1 MALAATFQSS
11 QLLGNLGV
19 KHAFL
24 PAGAGLPPDLIRC
37 HQVHSANVLLV
48 GNSRDFTRENAD
60 GLITEDRNP
69 IGIVTADC
77 LPILISDSTGARVA
91 AIHAGWRGIKLG
103 IIYRAIKALEQAGS
117 NPANLV
123 VAIGPAIHACCYE
136 VGKEVLTELRLTL
149 GNLLGNS
156 EPFWFLKQPKRFM
169 SSRDTALGRNEGI
182 WLDLIAIA
190 RAQLKS
196 CGVPKNQIEC
206 IELCTYCGPEIF
218 ASYRRNTHEMKAN
231 SSQCSWI
238 SRLGI

>member
-1 MALAATFQSS
+1 MALAETFQSS

-69 IGIVTADC
+69 IGI
-77 LPILISDSTGARVA
+77 
-91 AIHAGWRGIKLG
+91 
-103 IIYRAIKALEQAGS
+103 
-117 NPANLV
+117 
-123 VAIGPAIHACCYE
+123 
-136 VGKEVLTELRLTL
+136 
-149 GNLLGNS
+149 
-156 EPFWFLKQPKRFM
+156 
-169 SSRDTALGRNEGI
+169 
-182 WLDLIAIA
+182 AIA

-218 ASYRRNTHEMKAN
+218 DSYRRNTHEMKAN
-231 SSQCSWI
+231 SSQ
-238 SRLGI
+238 